1 MRGNPGLD
9 LAYACERAVPSQL
22 QFRRD
27 QPVLRIDGVIL
38 PECPIGA
45 VARRLKVAHQRVTN
59 LIAAAGRLCFGLDGR
74 SYRSRFDNPQKSF
87 LDGVVDTQSSECDAA
102 WLAMV
107 ERTPP
112 TGIARNVMLGA
123 CVADHQLASA
133 TPAADKAGEQS
144 VAVLR
149 RSVMSACGHVVAH
162 HLADRL
168 RALAADVTLMRAC
181 DQRQPF
187 GSRLTTAPG
196 SDHACGCIISCRD
209 TTLTIGVGPAVDRV
223 LDHPV
228 DGRIVRPAPDH
239 VAIMALGGQVQPMLD
254 EPEQGLP
261 DTAEFGDLVEDE
273 DDGFLDTAIGIL
285 LEPVADLHEADRS
298 SDDEFAA
305 PGLLIAGRQGTLTQ
319 KIELIL
325 VEAALQSQ
333 QQPVIALTRRVD
345 RLLIDQHGIDDA
357 AHLDQLLPVTA
368 VAGETRDFPRRDRT
382 DLAQADLGHHSI
394 KAGARDAACC
404 RAPEI
409 VIDRFDARPAQ
420 RRQTIAHRILQ
431 GAALAIV
438 ENLMGGGLA
447 YIQDRLALQ
456 MVRPDLLRH
465 HDASPPVPERGRR
478 WRGRRSG
485 GPSASSAYGASR
497 SATAIA
503 ASAPRRRAG
512 RRTDRTDVHCCE
524 DGGER

>member
-9 LAYACERAVPSQL
+9 LAYTCERAVPSQL

-27 QPVLRIDGVIL
+27 QAVLRIDGVVL

-45 VARRLKVAHQRVTN
+45 VARRLEVAHQRITN
-59 LIAAAGRLCFGLDGR
+59 LITAAGRLCFGLDGR

-87 LDGVVDTQSSECDAA
+87 LDGVVDPQSSESDAA
-102 WLAMV
+102 WLAIV

-123 CVADHQLASA
+123 GVADHQLASA
-133 TPAADKAGEQS
+133 TPAADKAGDQS

-149 RSVMSACGHVVAH
+149 RSVMSARGHVVAH

-168 RALAADVTLMRAC
+168 RPLPADVTLMDAW

-187 GSRLTTAPG
+187 GSRLTTAAG
-196 SDHACGCIISCRD
+196 SDHACCCIISCRD
-209 TTLTIGVGPAVDRV
+209 TTLTIGVGAAVDRV

-239 VAIMALGGQVQPMLD
+239 LAIMALGGQVQPMLD

-261 DTAEFGDLVEDE
+261 DTAELGDLVEDE

-285 LEPVADLHEADRS
+285 LEPVADLHEADRG

-305 PGLLIAGRQGTLTQ
+305 PGLLIAGRQGTLAQ

-333 QQPVIALTRRVD
+333 QQPVVALTRRVD
-345 RLLIDQHGIDDA
+345 HLLIDQHGIDDA
-357 AHLDQLLPVTA
+357 AHLDELLPVTA

-382 DLAQADLGHHSI
+382 DL
-394 KAGARDAACC
+394 
-404 RAPEI
+404 P
-409 VIDRFDARPAQ
+409 
-420 RRQTIAHRILQ
+420 RQTSATIRSKPARATAP
-431 GAALAIV
+431 AA
-438 ENLMGGGLA
+438 E
-447 YIQDRLALQ
+447 
-456 MVRPDLLRH
+456 RPRSSSTVSMRDQPSAETSWRTAASISAEMLLRCPRNTVRTH
-465 HDASPPVPERGRR
+465 RSLNKDAPV
-478 WRGRRSG
+478 
-485 GPSASSAYGASR
+485 SR
-497 SATAIA
+497 TGQQTGVI
-503 ASAPRRRAG
+503 
-512 RRTDRTDVHCCE
+512 T
-524 DGGER
+524 